1 MIRRGCWPQQNCS
14 VFTPSW
20 GSETRPAEREHVR
33 CGLAAFSAVA
43 FLTLETPE
51 NPLQWVGVHLSAFLA
66 WGRKGEAEGRESC
79 RPA

>member
-1 MIRRGCWPQQNCS
+1 M
-14 VFTPSW
+14 
-20 GSETRPAEREHVR
+20 R

-51 NPLQWVGVHLSAFLA
+51 NPLRWVGVHLSAFLA